1 MDYFKAIPIKPGHA
15 ELVFTNANLNQP
27 TVFVSIQRKGHQES
41 HLGGKGWQVSEH
53 TFELPA
59 RLEGNELRIEV
70 GKRIVGYLEGNSNYE
85 FLVGEATDNK
95 GLYIVRWRGVP
106 EYRLSEDDDD
116 GPSIDPTPKP
126 ITIGRVSQDPVDPDP
141 PQPISPE
148 PPKPIPPEPPKP
160 VPPQPPIPSGNGP
173 TRIFCPNGHA
183 VLSTFK
189 KCPTC
194 SVAIDPQA
202 QAAGNTVA
210 PSPTTIQATPIQ
222 PTPIKPTVVSGSQS
236 PISPIVTP
244 IPPVSMAGGASKT
257 FCGNCGK
264 PVLST
269 MIKCPNCG
277 QATGVVP
284 SVGQV
289 NAPQAGVPQ
298 SIPNGAAW
306 PFNVTNSQDDPLSN
320 PASRWA
326 RLGAAIIDNTII
338 GNVVFWLIL
347 KFGFSAEYVDLISD
361 QPLDPVGSSEI
372 IPLAYFINFVIMVL
386 YHSIMNVT
394 DEAGTFGKM
403 ICGIRVRDYQGQR
416 ISFGASLGRTLLT
429 LIPVL
434 SLGMF
439 YIFFNDKRQTMADAV
454 CKTIVIKKG

>member
-15 ELVFTNANLNQP
+15 ELVFTNSSINQSK
-27 TVFVSIQRKGHQES
+27 VFVSIQRKGHQES

-53 TFELPA
+53 SFELPA
-59 RLEGNELRIEV
+59 RLDGNELKIEV

-85 FLVGEATDNK
+85 FLVGETTDNK

-116 GPSIDPTPKP
+116 GPAIEPAPTP
-126 ITIGRVSQDPVDPDP
+126 ITVDPRPAEPEDIAP
-141 PQPISPE
+141 IQPIQTQS
-148 PPKPIPPEPPKP
+148 PKPQIVPTNPPP
-160 VPPQPPIPSGNGP
+160 VANPIPAGNGP
-173 TRIFCPNGHA
+173 TRVFCPNGHA

-202 QAAGNTVA
+202 LAAGNAVV
-210 PSPTTIQATPIQ
+210 PSPTPIQATPIQ
-222 PTPIKPTVVSGSQS
+222 PAPIMPTVVSVPNNS
-236 PISPIVTP
+236 PPSPKLSL
-244 IPPVSMAGGASKT
+244 IPPVPLAGGAGKT

-269 MIKCPNCG
+269 MIKCPYCG
-277 QATGVVP
+277 QATGVNP

-289 NAPQAGVPQ
+289 NVPQAGVPQ
-298 SIPNGAAW
+298 NTPNGAAW
-306 PFNVTNSQDDPLSN
+306 PFNSTNSQADPVSN

-347 KFGFSAEYVDLISD
+347 KFGFSAEYADIISD
-361 QPLDPVGSSEI
+361 QPSDPVASGEI
-372 IPLAYFINFVIMVL
+372 ILLASLINFVIMVL
-386 YHSIMNVT
+386 YHSLMNVT
-394 DEAGTFGKM
+394 DESGTFGKM

-434 SLGMF
+434 NLGMF